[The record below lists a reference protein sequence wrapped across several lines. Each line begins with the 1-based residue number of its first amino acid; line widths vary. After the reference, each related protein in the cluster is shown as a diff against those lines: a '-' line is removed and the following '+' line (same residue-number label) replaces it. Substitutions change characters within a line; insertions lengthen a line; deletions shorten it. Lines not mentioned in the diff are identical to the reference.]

1 MEISL
6 EDYVDH
12 VVDLAKAVEAEDPI
26 DWGMLEVDEDS
37 AYRLVALSVVNQFAK
52 YDESERTTM
61 IATIVKM
68 VVENFV
74 LNIKLQKDK
83 NGNPIL

>member
-1 MEISL
+1 MEITL

-12 VVDLAKAVEAEDPI
+12 VIQLAKAVETEDPI
-26 DWGMLEVDEDS
+26 DWGMLEVDEES
-37 AYRLVALSVVNQFAK
+37 AYKLVAMSVVNQFAK